1 MMSDTPHHLFSLA
14 QPKYAVTHSER
25 EVKKKKRIEN
35 NNTPNQLH
43 GITPIHSSTP
53 SSLCMPYKEGGK
65 ATSTSNRDREVS
77 TLRGARDKG
86 KKGGTK
92 K

>member
-1 MMSDTPHHLFSLA
+1 MMSDIPHHLVSPA

-25 EVKKKKRIEN
+25 QVKKNRIEK

-53 SSLCMPYKEGGK
+53 SALCVPYKEGGK